1 MSNPVR
7 GLMMLVGLMMASG
20 AAWAATAMPVA
31 PAGAATAVSVASNS
45 VPNANEVIRQ
55 AETYFAGLNTAKAR
69 FVQTSP
75 DGTQRVGTFYLSRP
89 GKLRFEYDPPSKDI
103 VVADGVQLFFYDG
116 ELKQTSSAPVGQTL
130 ADFLLRKNIK
140 LSGDV
145 RVMGVT
151 DGGGLLQIMLTQ
163 SADPNA
169 GTMTLGFTPSPFA
182 LKKWRVVD
190 GQGQTTEVELFDS
203 QQNMVLP
210 GSLFVYR
217 DPLNPK
223 GKFNE

>member
-1 MSNPVR
+1 MMANLRGFLMLMGMLMTAGTAWAEVNDSVANNNVSNP
-7 GLMMLVGLMMASG
+7 
-20 AAWAATAMPVA
+20 AA
-31 PAGAATAVSVASNS
+31 
-45 VPNANEVIRQ
+45 VIKQ
-55 AETYFAGLNTAKAR
+55 AESYLATLDTAKAR

-75 DGTQRVGTFYLSRP
+75 DGTQRVGTFYLDRP
-89 GKLRFEYDPPSKDI
+89 GKLRFEYDQPVKDL
-103 VVADGVQLFFYDG
+103 VVADGIQLFFYDG

-163 SADPNA
+163 AADQNA
-169 GTMTLGFTPSPFA
+169 GSMTLGFTPAPFA

-190 GQGQTTEVELFDS
+190 GQGQITEVELFDAE
-203 QQNMVLP
+203 QNIALP
-210 GSLFVYR
+210 NSLFVYR
-217 DPLNPK
+217 DPANPK